1 MDDKN
6 IYASPEAD
14 VDVADPA
21 QYELAS
27 RWARLFG
34 ALLDGIIVGMAFV
47 PFLFLIG
54 YYDSF
59 GDPGAAALPTMTAF
73 VTPAVGYVVLY
84 IVFNGYLL
92 HTSGQSIGKRVL
104 GTRIVSVQTGKILP
118 LSRVI
123 FLRFLPF
130 TLAAYVPLIGPIIGL
145 ANNLAIFTSSKRCLH
160 DYIAG
165 TKVVKA

>member
-1 MDDKN
+1 MDDNN

-34 ALLDGIIVGMAFV
+34 ALLDGLIVGIAFV
-47 PFLFLIG
+47 PLLFLIG
-54 YYDSF
+54 FYDSF
-59 GDPGAAALPTMTAF
+59 GDPNAAALPAATAF
-73 VTPAVGYVVLY
+73 ITPAVGYVIVY
-84 IVFNGYLL
+84 ILFNGYLL
-92 HTSGQSIGKRVL
+92 HTSGQSIGKRIL
-104 GTRIVSVQTGKILP
+104 GTRIVSVQDGKILP

-130 TLAAYVPLIGPIIGL
+130 TLAGYVPLIGPFIAL
-145 ANNLAIFTSSKRCLH
+145 ANNLAIFSSSKRCLH
-160 DYIAG
+160 DYVAG
-165 TKVVKA
+165 TKVIKA